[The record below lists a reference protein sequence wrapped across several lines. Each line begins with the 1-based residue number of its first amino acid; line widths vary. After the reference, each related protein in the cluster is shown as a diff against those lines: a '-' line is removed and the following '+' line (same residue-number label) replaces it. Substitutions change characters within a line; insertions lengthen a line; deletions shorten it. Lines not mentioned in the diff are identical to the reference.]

1 MATIPD
7 TPAGRQL
14 RWYFDMFA
22 SRGRKA
28 SAAGDREHCAPE
40 LLGAKPP
47 TSDEE
52 ARVAWG
58 QLAQRF
64 GAPFDVQAIEE
75 SSDFA
80 IVVAIQAS
88 NGKPWHVS
96 LQTEEE
102 APHRICHLDW
112 QRIFDFDVTVREA
125 TEADGPALADIERR
139 CPIVLGDRSIAFDRG
154 DDYFAFARLMEE
166 PTVAIGLVDGVPAA
180 INCGGI
186 RSALVGG
193 VEHRIMVAVHT
204 RVLPDHQGKGLWGA
218 LGRVFNEKYPRD
230 SLDGS
235 CGYVS
240 VDNAAMQKGFG
251 NTPNKW
257 PLQVLRAQLDC
268 ASLAGPMV
276 GRPAMPDDA
285 PRIAEILNAC
295 HDGEELY
302 LPYTVESLAA
312 RLQRAAK
319 QYSWER
325 VWPTDRAVAGVWPA
339 GEGIRV
345 IIESNGER
353 SESRR
358 GLVLD
363 YGFLAGAEDE
373 LERLLRGWCGW
384 LRERGMDTLSIFTSE
399 NSRGY
404 EILRGLASK
413 IEAFDCWTPGIA
425 VPAGAEHRG
434 LYVDQAY
441 F

>member
-14 RWYFDMFA
+14 VWYFDMFA
-22 SRGRKA
+22 SMGKKA
-28 SAAGDREHCAPE
+28 SAVGDREHCAPE

-47 TSDEE
+47 TTDEE
-52 ARVAWG
+52 TRVAWG

-64 GAPFDVQAIEE
+64 GAPFAVQAIEE

-80 IVVAIQAS
+80 IVVAIEAS
-88 NGKPWHVS
+88 NGKPWHV
-96 LQTEEE
+96 TCKVEEA
-102 APHRICHLDW
+102 APHRICGLDW
-112 QRIFDFDVTVREA
+112 RRIFDFDVTVREA
-125 TEADGPALADIERR
+125 TEADGPALAGVERR

-154 DDYFAFARLMEE
+154 DDYFAFARLMDE
-166 PTVAIGLVDGVPAA
+166 PTVVVGLVDGVPAA
-180 INCGGI
+180 INCGGL
-186 RSALVGG
+186 RSALIGG
-193 VEHRIMVAVHT
+193 IERRIMVAVHT
-204 RVLPDHQGKGLWGA
+204 RVLPEHQGKGLWGA
-218 LGRVFNEKYPRD
+218 VSRVFGEKYPPGAR
-230 SLDGS
+230 DGS

-240 VDNAAMQKGFG
+240 VDNAAMQKGFA

-257 PLQVLRAQLDC
+257 PLHVLRMQLDC
-268 ASLAGPMV
+268 ASLAVPSA
-276 GRPAMPDDA
+276 GRPATPADA
-285 PRIAEILNAC
+285 RRIVELLNIC
-295 HDGEELY
+295 HEGEELY

-312 RLQRAAK
+312 RLQRAPK

-325 VWPTDRAVAGVWPA
+325 VWLTDRAVVGVWPA

-363 YGFLAGAEDE
+363 YGFLPGAEDE

-384 LRERGMDTLSIFTSE
+384 LAERGMDTLSIFTSE

-404 EILRGLASK
+404 EMLRGLAST